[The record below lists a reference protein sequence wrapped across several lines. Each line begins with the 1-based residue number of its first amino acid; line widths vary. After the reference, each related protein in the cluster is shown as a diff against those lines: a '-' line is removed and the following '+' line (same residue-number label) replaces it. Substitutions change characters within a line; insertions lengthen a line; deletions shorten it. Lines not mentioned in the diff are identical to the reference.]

1 MENFNAKYVNPL
13 SDWGFKRLFG
23 TEMNKELLL
32 EFLRGLFPEREISDI
47 AYLKNERQNL
57 SERERES
64 VFDVVCTAA
73 GGAQFVV
80 EMQKRSQ
87 RYFRDRALYYAA
99 HPIIEQGGRG
109 SWDYRLKPVCVVGV
123 LNFAMEHDYGDE
135 QERWRDRLVHRYRLR
150 EDETGEIMN
159 SKLEFLYLEV
169 GAFRREV
176 CGESPIIDK
185 WMYALKNL
193 SRLEERPAALR
204 ERVFARLFEA
214 AKIAAYTKEERN
226 QYEND
231 MMNENDYRN
240 TIDYARDEGR
250 AEGHAAGLAEG
261 EARGR
266 AEGKAEV
273 ARNLLASGMAADQV
287 SAFTGLTAEQLAALE
302 RV

>member
-1 MENFNAKYVNPL
+1 
-13 SDWGFKRLFG
+13 
-23 TEMNKELLL
+23 
-32 EFLRGLFPEREISDI
+32 
-47 AYLKNERQNL
+47 
-57 SERERES
+57 
-64 VFDVVCTAA
+64 
-73 GGAQFVV
+73 
-80 EMQKRSQ
+80 
-87 RYFRDRALYYAA
+87 
-99 HPIIEQGGRG
+99 
-109 SWDYRLKPVCVVGV
+109 
-123 LNFAMEHDYGDE
+123 
-135 QERWRDRLVHRYRLR
+135 
-150 EDETGEIMN
+150 MN

-231 MMNENDYRN
+231 MMTENDYRN

-261 EARGR
+261 EARG
-266 AEGKAEV
+266 KAEV
-273 ARNLLASGMAADQV
+273 ARNLLAAGMAADQV

>member
-32 EFLRGLFPEREISDI
+32 EFLRSLFPEREISDI

-193 SRLEERPAALR
+193 SRLEGWRS
-204 ERVFARLFEA
+204 
-214 AKIAAYTKEERN
+214 
-226 QYEND
+226 
-231 MMNENDYRN
+231 
-240 TIDYARDEGR
+240 GR
-250 AEGHAAGLAEG
+250 
-261 EARGR
+261 RR
-266 AEGKAEV
+266 C
-273 ARNLLASGMAADQV
+273 ASGC
-287 SAFTGLTAEQLAALE
+287 SRAFSRRRRSRRTRRRRGTNT
-302 RV
+302 RTI

>member
-57 SERERES
+57 SDRERES

-176 CGESPIIDK
+176 CGDSPVIDK
-185 WMYALKNL
+185 WMYALKGGED
-193 SRLEERPAALR
+193 RGVHEGGEEPIR
-204 ERVFARLFEA
+204 ERYDDRERLQEHDRLR
-214 AKIAAYTKEERN
+214 K
-226 QYEND
+226 
-231 MMNENDYRN
+231 
-240 TIDYARDEGR
+240 GR
-250 AEGHAAGLAEG
+250 RP
-261 EARGR
+261 RGGSCGR
-266 AEGKAEV
+266 TCRG
-273 ARNLLASGMAADQV
+273 
-287 SAFTGLTAEQLAALE
+287 
-302 RV
+302 

>member
-23 TEMNKELLL
+23 TEMNKDLLL
-32 EFLRGLFPEREISDI
+32 EFLRNLFPERGIMDI

-57 SERERES
+57 TERERDT
-64 VFDVVCTAA
+64 VFDVVCTDPS
-73 GGAQFVV
+73 GAQFVV
-80 EMQKRSQ
+80 EMQKRTQ

-99 HPIIEQGGRG
+99 YPIIEQGRKG
-109 SWDYRLKPVCVVGV
+109 SWNYRLTPVCVVGI
-123 LNFAMEHDYGDE
+123 LNFAMKHEYGPDV
-135 QERWRDRLVHRYRLR
+135 ERWREKLVHRYRLR

-176 CGESPIIDK
+176 SEQSGIVDK

-193 SRLEERPAALR
+193 SRLEKRPPELR
-204 ERVFARLFEA
+204 ERVFERLFEA

-231 MMNENDYRN
+231 MMTENDYRN

-250 AEGHAAGLAEG
+250 EAGLAEG
-261 EARGR
+261 EAKGKT
-266 AEGKAEV
+266 EGKAEV
-273 ARNLLASGMAADQV
+273 ARKMLAAGMPAEQITE
-287 SAFTGLTAEQLAALE
+287 FTGLTAEQLAALK
-302 RV
+302 